1 MPSPER
7 GGTMGLN
14 HAESLRTEA
23 TRITLPEQ
31 QIRTDFRRHI
41 QQFLTFAAPC
51 LSNFRMKPYGKP
63 NRSFKQSNYP
73 LRLQASVMAEARRV
87 AKSEGVSLNHFI
99 NVAVAE
105 KVSAVRAEAFLRAA
119 PVGMLQILEQ
129 ARKLKSSAG
138 GG

>member
-1 MPSPER
+1 MREES
-7 GGTMGLN
+7 GTRQREPFFRN
-14 HAESLRTEA
+14 DFVRTVFKLDLE
-23 TRITLPEQ
+23 
-31 QIRTDFRRHI
+31 
-41 QQFLTFAAPC
+41 QFLTFQAPGLTKFC
-51 LSNFRMKPYGKP
+51 MKPYGKP
-63 NRSFKQSNYP
+63 ENRSFKKASYP

-105 KVSAVRAEAFLRAA
+105 KVSAVRAEAILRVA
-119 PVGMLQILEQ
+119 PVGILQILEQ